1 VSPPEIL
8 SVPVTERPVRRQAT
22 DEDRSAARLAA
33 QRAWIALLRGD
44 GDTVAAGPAALTE
57 PHWPLLAQEARR
69 HQLGALTYRLLTE
82 HPRAHGAPAGVLEGL
97 RPAYLDVA
105 LRNAVF
111 FRHTSRITK
120 ELAAEGIPVMLL
132 KGIHLARY
140 VYAEPAM
147 RSMADVDIMVP
158 RARLADAERIFL
170 ENGYGPTPRPDIE
183 EFCSWSNHLA
193 KLIKPNAPVMEVHWG
208 IERPASPFAIDSD
221 GLWARSRTESLEG
234 APVQLLAHEDL
245 LLHLVLHASYHHRFD
260 RSAFKGLYDIH
271 AVVVRH
277 GHEIDWNRLAERAVQ
292 WKAAGFTYST
302 LRLTTELLGTP
313 IPAPVLHSLPRE
325 REDEEI
331 IEIAR
336 RYILMPGQQL
346 PKVYLKL
353 ARSQSI
359 SERAALLVRHV
370 FLPRRRME
378 RVYGVRRGS
387 HLIWAYYAYRLGE
400 LLVKRGALPL
410 RALFR
415 TRDMRAPIDREEQ
428 RVRIEGWVK
437 DLPGAGRH

>member
-1 VSPPEIL
+1 
-8 SVPVTERPVRRQAT
+8 
-22 DEDRSAARLAA
+22 
-33 QRAWIALLRGD
+33 
-44 GDTVAAGPAALTE
+44 
-57 PHWPLLAQEARR
+57 
-69 HQLGALTYRLLTE
+69 
-82 HPRAHGAPAGVLEGL
+82 
-97 RPAYLDVA
+97 
-105 LRNAVF
+105 
-111 FRHTSRITK
+111 
-120 ELAAEGIPVMLL
+120 
-132 KGIHLARY
+132 
-140 VYAEPAM
+140 
-147 RSMADVDIMVP
+147 
-158 RARLADAERIFL
+158 
-170 ENGYGPTPRPDIE
+170 
-183 EFCSWSNHLA
+183 
-193 KLIKPNAPVMEVHWG
+193 
-208 IERPASPFAIDSD
+208 
-221 GLWARSRTESLEG
+221 
-234 APVQLLAHEDL
+234 
-245 LLHLVLHASYHHRFD
+245 
-260 RSAFKGLYDIH
+260 
-271 AVVVRH
+271 
-277 GHEIDWNRLAERAVQ
+277 
-292 WKAAGFTYST
+292 
-302 LRLTTELLGTP
+302 
-313 IPAPVLHSLPRE
+313 VLHSLPRE